1 MQRVTTA
8 DITSGKAR
16 LPFTSRSKW
25 LGIQAD
31 CQDLRRTH
39 SHLIQGTRPSKKVT
53 NAKDVK
59 RYLNVPTIARD
70 GLLVVKRNDSLS
82 PTRECIIV
90 PRKVL
95 DGLVTALHIQPDHP
109 SSYQLKQIMHRYMF
123 ALDLDKSVET
133 TSCSCHHCASLRNTP
148 NLPSTQSTADPPE
161 VVGISYAADIV
172 KRDRQLILVLRECVT
187 SYTVTCFVNDER
199 CNTLRDSLIQLCI
212 GLRPLDGPPAVIRTD
227 PAPGFAALVSDTLLN
242 KYRLTIELGRVN
254 NINKNPVAKKA
265 IRELEGE
272 ILHQQPSGGAI
283 TQVLLS
289 IATANINARV
299 RNRGMSA
306 RELWT
311 QRDQFTNKQLPLN
324 DYRIIREQ
332 HELRNA
338 NHEQSQQSKSP
349 RGRGSVHTQQ
359 HIDTGDIVYLY
370 SDQSKLRSRCRYLVV
385 STEGDWLNISKFT
398 GTQLR
403 ATSYRVKRTECY
415 KVLSETGHDLPVSYE
430 YDDAT
435 DNTALPE
442 ASPDV
447 PVQLTYPPPTVELPP
462 REPYQAET
470 ATPALDYEPA
480 VSSELDEPD
489 RPADEPARRSTRARR
504 PPEYLKDF
512 VTQ

>member
-1 MQRVTTA
+1 M
-8 DITSGKAR
+8 I
-16 LPFTSRSKW
+16 
-25 LGIQAD
+25 
-31 CQDLRRTH
+31 
-39 SHLIQGTRPSKKVT
+39 

-59 RYLNVPTIARD
+59 RYLNVATIARD
-70 GLLVVKRNDSLS
+70 GLLVVKRNDPLS

-95 DGLVTALHIQPDHP
+95 DGLVTALHIQLDHP

-123 ALDLDKSVET
+123 ALGLDKSVET
-133 TSCSCHHCASLRNTP
+133 TSRSCHHCASLRNTP

-199 CNTLRDSLIQLCI
+199 RDTLRESLIQLCI
-212 GLRPLDGPPAVIRTD
+212 GLRPLDGPHAVIRTD
-227 PAPGFAALVSDTLLN
+227 PAPGFAALVNDTLLN
-242 KYRLTIELGRVN
+242 KYRLTIELGRVK
-254 NINKNPVAKKA
+254 NINKNPVAEKA

-272 ILHQQPSGGAI
+272 ILHQQPSGGTI

-289 IATANINARV
+289 IATANLNARV

-311 QRDQFTNKQLPLN
+311 QRDQFTNQQLPLN

-338 NHEQSQQSKSP
+338 NHEQSRQSKSP

-370 SDQSKLRSRCRYLVV
+370 SDKCKLRSRCRYLVV

-442 ASPDV
+442 EPPDV
-447 PVQLTYPPPTVELPP
+447 PGQLTYPPPTVELPP
-462 REPYQAET
+462 CEPYEAET
-470 ATPALDYEPA
+470 ATPAM
-480 VSSELDEPD
+480 SSESDEPD
-489 RPADEPARRSTRARR
+489 SPAN
-504 PPEYLKDF
+504 
-512 VTQ
+512 